1 MRPVRYGRSIERFLL
16 AAGFRRAGFRPLLG
30 STLETDRDPPDHF
43 GDSSHTH
50 FVRIHHFMMTLMR
63 DIDYAAQAVR
73 SALQQKFGRQH
84 DLNELKV
91 DALDKTIRVTL
102 SDQDAEGTRDE
113 LLAAIRKA
121 GVLEE
126 FWSAN

>member
-1 MRPVRYGRSIERFLL
+1 
-16 AAGFRRAGFRPLLG
+16 
-30 STLETDRDPPDHF
+30 
-43 GDSSHTH
+43 
-50 FVRIHHFMMTLMR
+50 MMTLMR

-84 DLNELKV
+84 DLHELKV